1 MDLPHDLASALL
13 NQPLNYILPKQ
24 DTDKK
29 DIDDEL
35 LREFKVSDQLKQI
48 TFKKPAMK
56 LPAQTTAEHTEP
68 SGMLERHILAAV
80 SSKRSWTKP
89 DLKVKRIKI
98 DSTPTDFDSVQ
109 VQPRETGFSIAE
121 EKPVVHL
128 DSRRLQTEA
137 KNKLVSIL
145 QDPFDL
151 DPDTLQAL
159 EDSMNRLWYAKQ
171 LKDVDAQLLVRLNET
186 CSAMLDFQFA
196 NFDGDEI
203 DVACQA
209 AKCAILVMLVF
220 TSNHS
225 DKQLYLENYLTSVLE
240 FVYAC
245 GDALQNSNV
254 SDFDDFLKSYIKIM
268 DLLACY
274 AKQNSL
280 EDSIVTKLEY
290 FTLKLCFSGSKQD
303 PSYDRL
309 RVAASNVIY
318 EIFNRNPDQRVFLL
332 HEIVNS
338 FDQLS
343 PHKTNSRQY
352 HLARGFSVQLVTML
366 LVRLIQSFTVC
377 YEFDEAY
384 WKVSEKKR
392 QELNSSIYSHIEA
405 SADELARLSNE
416 IASLLVTKIT
426 SNYDTT
432 GKKVLENFIEDL
444 LAMAEYPEYSGC
456 ETLLESFL
464 HTLMFVFSS
473 DNYSAQIEA
482 FALELM
488 GIIGSKILAL
498 RRGQQPVRFSAD
510 MSVADFQTLFEQYLA
525 VWHNLKTYQSF
536 FAFKLFTKVHALTKS
551 ASDKLLSCCQRAE
564 FLLLQIINQKV
575 PFPQIDRP
583 ADYLAVLASQ
593 NLFAHYDS
601 FLGLIIK
608 SLDHPRTKSRNRAV
622 KNLSLLIERE
632 PSLLTLPTVKQS
644 LAVRLVEQYAS
655 VRDSIV
661 ELLLNTV
668 PAHPELISDFYAPAC
683 DRIGD
688 ASMAVRKK
696 AISLARVM
704 YEHSTEQTVRTAVC
718 EKLLRRLDDEEDA
731 VVDLAVACLK
741 ELLLLSHEDP
751 LARAETMVCV
761 IGKSEKN
768 WDYFERFLREKV
780 VHHFATS
787 PELRKAVAAVIQA
800 ILEHVTSQVHC
811 DHDRV
816 QNMTGLLAILVKCD
830 GTLLS
835 QDQLVSLQPYIT
847 DDSSTGSSLCYNILQ
862 IFHYTLPQTRSLKKT
877 FIHQC
882 QTSLLAR
889 LTKFNAREL
898 EEAMPCLWLL
908 SLMKKDTEKLARAC
922 ISSLSLLRPYLAKIR
937 ENSYEPDPKVFR
949 LLFLLGNVGRHC
961 RLDAHTELFQAANLG
976 FKATDTVSGFIIKHI
991 SVFCDESLDA
1001 SSQRVAIK
1009 NLLNVCITHPRWFMS
1024 ERILGV
1030 MDRAFQSNDPDLQD
1044 IVVNTLATFLE
1055 LQDREAVL
1063 RNGLDF
1069 KDSKTLKLDVQ
1080 VFHGESAEYV
1090 NDGICSSL
1098 VQRYLHHVLKNCLI
1112 DESGHSLRAVTFLK
1126 LVVRFGFA
1134 NPKLCI
1140 GTIVALEASQTP
1152 AIRSTALA
1160 MHEQLFEK
1168 YESLI
1173 ESGYMEGL
1181 RVAFDYRRR
1190 LSGQLLSETTLFRC
1204 MMSVLDGS
1212 RMAGKRFLR
1221 LLVKTLANFE
1231 DPDPLFVGYV
1241 AVNLAAVHFRQQ
1253 DHVFFLVSGLEQIID
1268 SEAAEL
1274 VERTDE
1280 EDDWDVLG
1288 AQARALFVL
1297 MRLKDVLVTN
1307 YNLSDERILK
1317 YQTSAKD
1324 FKGAITRVDT
1334 VPLDVADLD
1343 LARRKGGRVSQKL
1356 CTKLLELVED

>member
-1 MDLPHDLASALL
+1 MDLPHDLVRLAPAKRVSPA
-13 NQPLNYILPKQ
+13 
-24 DTDKK
+24 DKK

-35 LREFKVSDQLKQI
+35 LRELKVPDQLKQV
-48 TFKKPAMK
+48 TFKKPAMR
-56 LPAQTTAEHTEP
+56 LPAKTTTERP
-68 SGMLERHILAAV
+68 EPPGPLERHILAAV
-80 SSKRSWTKP
+80 SSDRSWTKP

-109 VQPRETGFSIAE
+109 LQPRETTFARAE
-121 EKPVVHL
+121 EKPVVHM
-128 DSRRLQTEA
+128 DSRKLHTEA

-145 QDPFDL
+145 QGPLDL
-151 DPDTLQAL
+151 DPETLQAL

-196 NFDGDEI
+196 NFDGDEM
-203 DVACQA
+203 DVACRA
-209 AKCAILVMLVF
+209 AKCATLVMLIF

-245 GDALQNSNV
+245 GNALLDAEV
-254 SDFDDFLKSYIKIM
+254 SDFDAFLKSYIKIL

-274 AKQNSL
+274 AKHNGL

-290 FTLKLCFSGSKQD
+290 LTLKLCFSGSKQD
-303 PSYDRL
+303 PSYERL

-318 EIFNRNPDQRVFLL
+318 EIFSRNPDQRVFLL

-343 PHKTNSRQY
+343 PHKTSSRQY

-366 LVRLIQSFTVC
+366 VVRLIQSFAVC

-392 QELNSSIYSHIEA
+392 EELNSSIYSHIDA

-426 SNYDTT
+426 ANYDTT

-488 GIIGSKILAL
+488 GIIGSKIFAF
-498 RRGQQPVRFSAD
+498 RRCQQPTRFSAD
-510 MSVADFQTLFEQYLA
+510 MSVADFKTLFEQYLA
-525 VWHNLKTYQSF
+525 VWRDLKTYRSF

-551 ASDKLLSCCQRAE
+551 ASDELLSCCQRAE

-601 FLGLIIK
+601 FLGLIVK
-608 SLDHPRTKSRNRAV
+608 SLDHPRTKSRNKAI

-632 PSLLTLPTVKQS
+632 PALLTLPTVKQS
-644 LAVRLVEQYAS
+644 LAARLVEQYAS

-668 PAHPELISDFYAPAC
+668 PAHPELVSDFYAPAC

-696 AISLARVM
+696 AIGLARVM
-704 YEHSTEQTVRTAVC
+704 YERSAEQTVRTAVC

-751 LARAETMVCV
+751 LARIETMVCV

-768 WDYFERFLREKV
+768 GDYFERFLREKV

-787 PELRKAVAAVIQA
+787 PELRSAVAAVIQA
-800 ILEHVTSQVHC
+800 ILEHVTRQVHC
-811 DHDRV
+811 DHDHV
-816 QNMTGLLAILVKCD
+816 QNVTGLLAVFVKCD

-835 QDQLVSLQPYIT
+835 QDQLVSLQPYII
-847 DDSSTGSSLCYNILQ
+847 DDSSTGSSLCYHILQ
-862 IFHYTLPQTRSLKKT
+862 IFHYTLPQTRSLKRS

-882 QTSLLAR
+882 QASLLAR
-889 LTKFNAREL
+889 LTKFNVREL

-908 SLMKKDTEKLARAC
+908 SLMKKDIEKLARAC
-922 ISSLSLLRPYLAKIR
+922 ISSLALLRPYLADIR
-937 ENSYEPDPKVFR
+937 DNSYKPDPKVFR

-961 RLDAHTELFQAANLG
+961 RLDAHTELFQTANLG

-1024 ERILGV
+1024 DRILGL

-1044 IVVNTLATFLE
+1044 IVVNTLSTFLE

-1063 RNGLDF
+1063 GNGLHF
-1069 KDSKTLKLDVQ
+1069 KDSKTVKLDVR
-1080 VFHGESAEYV
+1080 VFHGESSEYV

-1098 VQRYLHHVLKNCLI
+1098 VQRYLHHVLKNCLV

-1140 GTIVALEASQTP
+1140 ATIVALEASQTP

-1181 RVAFDYRRR
+1181 RMAYEYRRR
-1190 LSGQLLSETTLFRC
+1190 LSGQLLSETTLLRC

-1212 RMAGKRFLR
+1212 RTAGKRFLR
-1221 LLVKTLANFE
+1221 LLAKTLANFE

-1253 DHVFFLVSGLEQIID
+1253 DHVFFLVSSLEQIID
-1268 SEAAEL
+1268 TEAAEL
-1274 VERTDE
+1274 AERTDE

-1307 YNLSDERILK
+1307 YNLSDERLVK

-1324 FKGAITRVDT
+1324 FRGAITRVDT

-1343 LARRKGGRVSQKL
+1343 LARLKGGRVSQKL